1 MPISA
6 DQAREIAREFL
17 EMSHALGSYRFR
29 NWSRLTKSQ
38 RQGLENAEWEML
50 NYSSSFVTAAAG
62 IVLADMAHTLDEI
75 AAATAEAKKAVAAI
89 TEVKDVLKVA
99 AALIQ
104 LGGAIASRN
113 PAAIYRAAANAAK
126 TAKIAFGRRTP

>member
-6 DQAREIAREFL
+6 DQAREIAGGFL
-17 EMSHALGSYRFR
+17 EMSHALGSYRFC

-38 RQGLENAEWEML
+38 RQGLENAEWDML

-62 IVLADMAHTLDEI
+62 IALADIERDLSEI
-75 AAATAEAKKAVAAI
+75 ATTTAEAKKAVATI
-89 TEVKDVLKVA
+89 KEVKNVMKVA

-113 PAAIYRAAANAAK
+113 PAAISRAAANAAK
-126 TAKIAFGRRTP
+126 TAKKATDRRTP

>member
-6 DQAREIAREFL
+6 DQAREIARGFL
-17 EMSHALGSYRFR
+17 EMSHDLGSFRFV
-29 NWSRLTKSQ
+29 NWSRLTKTQ
-38 RQGLENAEWEML
+38 RQELENAEWDML

-62 IVLADMAHTLDEI
+62 IALADMERDLDGI

-89 TEVKDVLKVA
+89 TAVKDVLKVA

-104 LGGAIASRN
+104 LGGAIAAKN
-113 PAAIYRAAANAAK
+113 PAAISRAAVHAAK
-126 TAKIAFGRRTP
+126 TAKKAFGSRTT